1 MDEISEKIA
10 GEITLSESP
19 GSAMKKWREFFGITQ
34 VELAKQIKVSTSTIS
49 DYESNRRLSPGV
61 GVIKRF
67 VEALFQID
75 ASKGGSVSSSL
86 AKFSSGKEDKEEDR
100 YYRIH
105 DFAAPINA
113 ADFNR
118 IIEGKVVANASY
130 IDSINLFGY
139 TKLDSLRIILE
150 MQPAEYPKL
159 FGSTTERVFIF
170 EHVSTGRSPLVVV
183 RVAPIKPRVVV
194 IHNVTTLDKLA
205 VKIAQVERIPLIVTK
220 LDIDKLYERLDK
232 I

>member
-1 MDEISEKIA
+1 MDELREKIA

-19 GSAMKKWREFFGITQ
+19 GSAMKKWREFFSITQ

-67 VEALFQID
+67 VDALFTID
-75 ASKGGSVSSSL
+75 EAKGGDVRSSL
-86 AKFSSGKEDKEEDR
+86 AKFSAKSEEDDKF
-100 YYRIH
+100 YKIH
-105 DFAAPINA
+105 DFASPIKA

-118 IIEGKVVANASY
+118 IIEGRVVANPNY
-130 IDSINLFGY
+130 LDSINLFGY
-139 TKLDSLRIILE
+139 TRLDSLRVILE
-150 MQPAEYPKL
+150 MSPAEYPKL
-159 FGSTTERVFIF
+159 FGSTTERVFMF
-170 EHVSTGRSPLVVV
+170 EHVSTGRSPLVVI

-194 IHNVTTLDKLA
+194 LHGVTTIDKLA
-205 VKIAQVERIPLIVTK
+205 IKIAQVEKIPLLITK
-220 LDIDKLYERLDK
+220 LDVDKLYERLDK

>member
-1 MDEISEKIA
+1 MDELREKIA
-10 GEITLSESP
+10 GEITLAESP
-19 GSAMKKWREFFGITQ
+19 GSAMKKWREFFGLTQ

-67 VEALFQID
+67 VEALFTID
-75 ASKGGSVSSSL
+75 EQKGSTVSNSLVKFASTKEE
-86 AKFSSGKEDKEEDR
+86 EDK
-100 YYRIH
+100 YYKIH
-105 DFAAPINA
+105 DFGAPING

-118 IIEGKVVANASY
+118 IVEGKVVANPGAL
-130 IDSINLFGY
+130 DSINLFGY

-150 MQPAEYPKL
+150 MSPSEYPKL

-170 EHVSTGRSPLVVV
+170 EHVSTGRSPLVVI

-205 VKIAQVERIPLIVTK
+205 VKIAQVEKIPLIVTK

>member
-1 MDEISEKIA
+1 MDELREKIA
-10 GEITLSESP
+10 GEITLAESP
-19 GSAMKKWREFFGITQ
+19 GSAMKKWREFFGLTQ

-67 VEALFQID
+67 VEALFTID
-75 ASKGGSVSSSL
+75 EQKGGTVSNSL
-86 AKFSSGKEDKEEDR
+86 VKFASTKEEEDK
-100 YYRIH
+100 YYKIH
-105 DFAAPINA
+105 DFGAPING

-118 IIEGKVVANASY
+118 IVEGKVVANPGAL
-130 IDSINLFGY
+130 DSINLFGY

-150 MQPAEYPKL
+150 MSPSEYPKL

-170 EHVSTGRSPLVVV
+170 EHVSTGRSPLVVI

-205 VKIAQVERIPLIVTK
+205 VKIAQVEKIPLIVTK